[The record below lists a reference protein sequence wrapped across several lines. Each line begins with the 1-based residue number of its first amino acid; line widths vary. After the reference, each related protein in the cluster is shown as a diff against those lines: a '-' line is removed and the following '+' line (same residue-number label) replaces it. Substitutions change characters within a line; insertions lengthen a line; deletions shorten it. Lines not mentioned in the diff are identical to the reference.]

1 VSAESVPAPVE
12 APIYLDWNATTP
24 PHPAVL
30 EAMQAAAEEAWAN
43 PSSPHRAGRRARAL
57 LELGRE
63 RVAGSLGLSPRDV
76 VFTGSGTEANNLA
89 LRGAGALVLSRMEH
103 PSVVRVAEELEQCG
117 LTVLWLTPAET
128 GQIDPAE
135 IGVAL
140 ATLAPELRATTI
152 VALAAAN
159 HETGVIQPIVE
170 VAERTHALGAR
181 LHVDAAQALG
191 KMDAAAFG
199 GADSYT
205 VVAHKIRGP
214 QGIAALAW
222 SGAPLVK
229 PVLLGGSQERGLR
242 PGTQS
247 GMLVAGFAAA
257 LERLDP
263 RRYHALEPRRDRLEQ
278 SLAGRALVNGAG
290 AARLPH
296 VSNLSV
302 TGWTGE
308 QLVAALDLEGVCI
321 SSGSACSV
329 GTSQPS
335 AVIEAMLG
343 RARAACAVRVSLGES
358 TLDGQVDRAIVAF
371 NRVLARKTSGAS
383 GRG

>member
-1 VSAESVPAPVE
+1 MD

-30 EAMQAAAEEAWAN
+30 AAMQAAAEVAWAN
-43 PSSPHRAGRRARAL
+43 PASPHRAGRRARAL
-57 LELGRE
+57 IEGVRE
-63 RVAGSLGLSPRDV
+63 QVASCLMLSPRDV
-76 VFTGSGTEANNLA
+76 VFAGSGTEANNLA
-89 LRGAGALVLSRMEH
+89 LRGAGALVLSRIEH
-103 PSVVRVAEELEQCG
+103 PSVVRVGEELEQRG
-117 LTVLWLTPAET
+117 VTVLWLTPSEA
-128 GQIDPAE
+128 GRIDAAP
-135 IGVAL
+135 VAAAL
-140 ATLAPELRATTI
+140 TTLDATLRATTV

-159 HETGVIQPIVE
+159 HETGVIQPIPE
-170 VAERTHALGAR
+170 VAERVHALGAR

-191 KMDAAAFG
+191 KIDPASFAG
-199 GADSYT
+199 GDSYT

-214 QGIAALAW
+214 QGVAALAW
-222 SGAPLVK
+222 RGALGVK

-247 GMLVAGFAAA
+247 AMLIAGLGAA

-263 RRYHALEPRRDRLEQ
+263 VRYHALELWRDRLE
-278 SLAGRALVNGAG
+278 RALASRASINGAG
-290 AARLPH
+290 APRLPH

-302 TGWTGE
+302 TGWRGAE
-308 QLVAALDLEGVCI
+308 LVAALDLEGVCI

-343 RARAACAVRVSLGES
+343 QERAASAIRVSLGES
-358 TLDGQVDRAIVAF
+358 TYEAEVERAIAAF
-371 NRVLARKTSGAS
+371 NRALGRRAS
-383 GRG
+383 SPSSSA